1 MDDSVASQV
10 ALTWTLK
17 EMVHPERDHL
27 VVLTVSTYKTASGLL
42 GGGDVKTSKREL
54 KADAR
59 AQRIC
64 EYAAMHIG
72 DFVKQM
78 AVPLSFELVTL
89 KAADNDVRD
98 VILDYIRDTRASML
112 ILGAHA
118 GGTVKRAILGST
130 SSYCLHH
137 AAVPVIIVK
146 EEGGVKAG

>member
-1 MDDSVASQV
+1 MVATTTSLGLLGKRLLVLAMDDSVASQV
-10 ALTWTLK
+10 ALAWTLK

-27 VVLTVSTYKTASGLL
+27 
-42 GGGDVKTSKREL
+42 TSKREL

-78 AVPLSFELVTL
+78 SVPLSFELVTL
-89 KAADNDVRD
+89 KAADNDRYVHLALLAARPTP
-98 VILDYIRDTRASML
+98 I
-112 ILGAHA
+112 HA
-118 GGTVKRAILGST
+118 LRLAVTRAILGST